1 MSFIWPSLLFLLLI
15 IPLLLWFYFRAQ
27 RQRRAFALNYGSLG
41 VAGATTKAG
50 WRRHVPAFIFFLA
63 IMILIVSVARPQA
76 KVIVPKLEG
85 TVMLTFDVS
94 ASMSAD
100 DLKPTRMEAAKVAAR
115 EFIKNQPSYV
125 SIGVVAFSD
134 GGLQVQPP
142 TTDRTKSLE
151 TINRLTPQRGTSLGN
166 GMLVALNSIAVNAGD
181 PPFLKTSSS
190 ADPSAAQPAT
200 APEGWYPSSAI
211 VLLSDGENNQSPDPA
226 QVADLAANLGVRVYT
241 IGLGQPQ
248 GAVIKIEGFSIQ
260 TQLDEATLKDIS
272 AATGGTYYSAANQD
286 ELSQIYHALKPKL
299 FIHSEDIEV
308 TAIFAGVGVLFSL
321 LAGALSLLWFGRV
334 P

>member
-27 RQRRAFALNYGSLG
+27 RQRRAFAMNYGSLG

-50 WRRHVPAFIFFLA
+50 VRRHIPAFIFFLA

-76 KVIVPKLEG
+76 NVKVPKLEG

-100 DLKPTRMEAAKVAAR
+100 DLKPTRMEAAKAAAR

-125 SIGVVAFSD
+125 AIGVVAFSD

-142 TTDRTKSLE
+142 TTEHDKTLD

-181 PPFLKTSSS
+181 PPFLKTSNL
-190 ADPSAAQPAT
+190 ADPSAAQPAAT
-200 APEGWYPSSAI
+200 PQGWYPSSAI

-260 TQLDEATLKDIS
+260 TQLDEKTLKDIS
-272 AATGGTYYSAANQD
+272 ATTGGTYYSAANQD

>member
-15 IPLLLWFYFRAQ
+15 IPVLLWFYFRAQ

-41 VAGATTKAG
+41 IANSGMQAGI
-50 WRRHVPAFIFFLA
+50 RRHIPAFIFFLA
-63 IMILIVSVARPQA
+63 LVILIVSVARPQA
-76 KVIVPKLEG
+76 NVKVPKLEG

-100 DLKPTRMEAAKVAAR
+100 DLKPTRMEAAKAAAR

-125 SIGVVAFSD
+125 AIGVVAFSD

-142 TTDRTKSLE
+142 TTERTKTLD

-166 GMLVALNSIAVNAGD
+166 GMLVALNSIVVNAGD
-181 PPFLKTSSS
+181 PPFLKTSDS
-190 ADPSAAQPAT
+190 ANPSTDVPAT

-226 QVADLAANLGVRVYT
+226 QIADLAANLGVRVYT

-272 AATGGTYYSAANQD
+272 ATTGGTYYSAANQD